1 MKDSKFSKLPN
12 RIVVPIEPTPRPA
25 TRAQL
30 LASFAIAAALVTVA
44 TLGSYLL
51 KGCN

>member
-1 MKDSKFSKLPN
+1 MKDSRFSKLPN
-12 RIVVPIEPTPRPA
+12 RIIVPIEPTTRPA

-30 LASFAIAAALVTVA
+30 LASFAIALGLVAIA

-51 KGCN
+51 KGCK